1 MMAGMA
7 DVLMQIDGRP
17 ASAADL
23 GHFALSNYGAFT
35 SMQVKDGGVRGLD
48 LHLTRLEAEAVELF
62 GVAVPE
68 ALLRQRMRQGLD
80 GRSGR
85 FSLRVNLFSDAINLR
100 APDAVVQ
107 PRVLTTLS
115 PPATPLTTP
124 LRLRTQT
131 YAREVPHLKHA
142 ATFGL
147 TRARR
152 QAVLAGFDDALFVDG
167 DGRIS
172 EGSIWNIGFI
182 QGDTVVW
189 PEAPM
194 LAGTG
199 QTLLQRGMADLGL
212 SSVMR
217 PVRVPDLADFDAAF
231 ICNSA
236 TPACAVASI
245 DGHQFGPAEA
255 LISRLIDAWRTN
267 PCQAI

>member
-1 MMAGMA
+1 MAA
-7 DVLMQIDGRP
+7 ELQIDGRP
-17 ASAADL
+17 AGAADL
-23 GHFALSNYGAFT
+23 GHFVLSNYGAFT
-35 SMQVKDGGVRGLD
+35 SMQVEGGGVRGLD
-48 LHLTRLEAEAVELF
+48 LHLARLHVEAVDLF
-62 GVAVPE
+62 GLAVPE
-68 ALLRQRMRQGLD
+68 ATLRDRMRQALD

-85 FSLRVNLFSDAINLR
+85 FSLRVNLFSDTVSLR

-115 PPATPLTTP
+115 PPASSLTTP
-124 LRLRTQT
+124 LRLQTQA

-172 EGSIWNIGFI
+172 EGSIWNIGLI
-182 QGDTVVW
+182 QGETVVW

-199 QTLLQRGMADLGL
+199 QGLLQRGMMDLGMG
-212 SSVMR
+212 SVTR
-217 PVRVPDLADFDAAF
+217 PVRLDDLADFDAAF

-236 TPACAVASI
+236 TSACAIAAI
-245 DGHQFGPAEA
+245 DGHQFAPAEA
-255 LISRLIDAWRTN
+255 LMARLIDAWRTN

>member
-1 MMAGMA
+1 MA

-35 SMQVKDGGVRGLD
+35 SMQVEDSGVRGLD
-48 LHLTRLEAEAVELF
+48 LHLARLEAEAVELF
-62 GVAVPE
+62 GVAVSE
-68 ALLRQRMRQGLD
+68 ALLHERMRQALD
-80 GRSGR
+80 GRPGR
-85 FSLRVNLFSDAINLR
+85 FSLRVNLFSDAVSLR
-100 APDAVVQ
+100 APDAVVE

-115 PPATPLTTP
+115 PPAAPLTTP
-124 LRLRTQT
+124 LRLQTQV

-152 QAVLAGFDDALFVDG
+152 RAVQEGFDDALFVDA

-172 EGSIWNIGFI
+172 EGSIWNTGFV

-199 QTLLQRGMADLGL
+199 QALLQRGIGRAGL
-212 SSVMR
+212 SSTTR
-217 PVRVPDLADFDAAF
+217 PVRLSDLAAFDAAF

-236 TPACAVASI
+236 TPACAVAAI
-245 DGHQFGPAEA
+245 DGHQFGSAEA
-255 LISRLIDAWRTN
+255 LIVRLIDAWRSN

>member
-1 MMAGMA
+1 MEI
-7 DVLMQIDGRP
+7 LIDGRP

-35 SMQVKDGGVRGLD
+35 SMQVEDGGVRGLD
-48 LHLTRLEAEAVELF
+48 LHLARLHAEAVELF

-68 ALLRQRMRQGLD
+68 VRLRERMRQALD
-80 GRSGR
+80 GQPGW
-85 FSLRVNLFSDAINLR
+85 FSLRVNLFSDAVGLR
-100 APDAVVQ
+100 APDAVVE
-107 PRVLTTLS
+107 PRVLTILS
-115 PPATPLTTP
+115 PPACPLITP
-124 LRLRTQT
+124 LRLQTQI

-152 QAVLAGFDDALFVDG
+152 QAVLAGFDDALFVDA
-167 DGRIS
+167 DGWIS
-172 EGSIWNIGFI
+172 EGSIWNIGFVR
-182 QGDTVVW
+182 GETVVW

-194 LAGTG
+194 LLGTG
-199 QTLLQRGMADLGL
+199 QALLQRGMAGLGL
-212 SSVMR
+212 SSVTH
-217 PVRVPDLADFDAAF
+217 PLQLADLADFDAAL

-245 DGHQFGPAEA
+245 DDHKFGPAEA
-255 LISRLIDAWRTN
+255 LTSRLIDAWRSN

>member
-1 MMAGMA
+1 MTA
-7 DVLMQIDGRP
+7 DMQIDGRP

-35 SMQVKDGGVRGLD
+35 SMQVEDGGVRGLD
-48 LHLTRLEAEAVELF
+48 LHLARLDAEAVELF

-68 ALLRQRMRQGLD
+68 PTLRQRMRQALD
-80 GRSGR
+80 GRPGR
-85 FSLRVNLFSDAINLR
+85 FSLRVNLFSDAISLR
-100 APDAVVQ
+100 KPDAVVQ
-107 PRVLTTLS
+107 PRILTTLS
-115 PPATPLTTP
+115 PPASPLTTP
-124 LRLRTQT
+124 LRLQTQA

-152 QAVLAGFDDALFVDG
+152 QAVQAGFDDALFVDG
-167 DGRIS
+167 EGRIS
-172 EGSIWNIGFI
+172 EGSIWNIGFV
-182 QGDTVVW
+182 QGETMVW

-199 QTLLQRGMADLGL
+199 QGLLQRGTADLGL
-212 SSVMR
+212 RGVTR
-217 PVRVPDLADFDAAF
+217 PVKLSDLADFDAAF

-236 TPACAVASI
+236 TPACAVAAI
-245 DGHQFGPAEA
+245 DGHAFTPAEA
-255 LISRLIDAWRTN
+255 LISRLIEAWRSN

>member
-35 SMQVKDGGVRGLD
+35 SMQVEDGAVRGLD
-48 LHLTRLEAEAVELF
+48 LHLARLEAEAVELF

-68 ALLRQRMRQGLD
+68 ALLRERMRQALN
-80 GRSGR
+80 GRAGR
-85 FSLRVNLFSDAINLR
+85 FSLRVNLFSDAISLR

-107 PRVLTTLS
+107 PQVLTTLS
-115 PPATPLTTP
+115 APMSPLTTP
-124 LRLRTQT
+124 LRLQTQV
-131 YAREVPHLKHA
+131 YGREVPHLKHA

-152 QAVLAGFDDALFVDG
+152 QAVLAGFDDALFVDSEE
-167 DGRIS
+167 RIS
-172 EGSIWNIGFI
+172 EGSIWNIGFM
-182 QGDTVVW
+182 QGEIVVW

-199 QTLLQRGMADLGL
+199 QALLQRGMTERGLG
-212 SSVMR
+212 SMVR
-217 PVRVPDLADFDAAF
+217 PVNLSDLASFDAAF

-236 TPACAVASI
+236 TPACAVAAI
-245 DGHQFGPAEA
+245 DGHQFDRNDAA
-255 LISRLIDAWRTN
+255 IARLIDAWRSQ
-267 PCQAI
+267 PCQTI

>member
-1 MMAGMA
+1 MAAGMA

-35 SMQVKDGGVRGLD
+35 SMQVEDGAVRGLD
-48 LHLTRLEAEAVELF
+48 LHLARLEAEAVELF
-62 GVAVPE
+62 GAAVPE
-68 ALLRQRMRQGLD
+68 ASLREQMRQALD

-85 FSLRVNLFSDAINLR
+85 FSLRVNLFSDAISLR

-115 PPATPLTTP
+115 TPATPLTTP
-124 LRLRTQT
+124 LRLQSQV

-152 QAVLAGFDDALFVDG
+152 QAVLAGFGDALFVDG
-167 DGRIS
+167 EGRIS
-172 EGSIWNIGFI
+172 EGSIWNIGFV
-182 QGDTVVW
+182 QGETVVW

-199 QTLLQRGMADLGL
+199 QALLQRGMAEQGV
-212 SSVMR
+212 SGVTR
-217 PVRVPDLADFDAAF
+217 PVHLFDLPSFDAAF

-236 TPACAVASI
+236 TPVCAVAAI
-245 DGHQFGPAEA
+245 DGHGFGQAEA
-255 LISRLIDAWRTN
+255 LIARLIDAWRSN
-267 PCQAI
+267 PCQTI

>member
-1 MMAGMA
+1 MA

-23 GHFALSNYGAFT
+23 GHFVLSNYGAFT
-35 SMQVKDGGVRGLD
+35 SMQVEDGAVRGLD
-48 LHLTRLEAEAVELF
+48 LHLARLEAEAIELF

-68 ALLRQRMRQGLD
+68 ATLRERMRQALH

-85 FSLRVNLFSDAINLR
+85 FSLRVNLFSDAISLR

-107 PRVLTTLS
+107 PRVLATLS
-115 PPATPLTTP
+115 PPASPLTTP
-124 LRLRTQT
+124 LRLQTQI

-152 QAVLAGFDDALFVDG
+152 QAVLAGFDDVLFVDG
-167 DGRIS
+167 EGRIS
-172 EGSIWNIGFI
+172 EGSIWNIGFV
-182 QGDTVVW
+182 QGETVVW

-199 QTLLQRGMADLGL
+199 QALLQRGLASAGLGEETRRVTLADLG
-212 SSVMR
+212 
-217 PVRVPDLADFDAAF
+217 AFDAAF

-236 TPACAVASI
+236 TPTCEVAAI
-245 DGHQFGPAEA
+245 DGHRFDPSDA
-255 LISRLIDAWRTN
+255 LIARLIDAWRIN
-267 PCQAI
+267 PRQAI

>member
-1 MMAGMA
+1 MTAE
-7 DVLMQIDGRP
+7 MQIDGRP

-23 GHFALSNYGAFT
+23 SHFALSNYGAFT
-35 SMQVKDGGVRGLD
+35 SIQVEDGGVRGLD
-48 LHLTRLEAEAVELF
+48 LHLARLDAEAVELF

-68 ALLRQRMRQGLD
+68 AMLRERMRQALD

-85 FSLRVNLFSDAINLR
+85 FSLRVNLFSDAVSLR
-100 APDAVVQ
+100 APDAVVE

-115 PPATPLTTP
+115 PPASPLTTP
-124 LRLRTQT
+124 LRLQSQV

-142 ATFGL
+142 GTFGL

-152 QAVLAGFDDALFVDG
+152 QAVLAGFDDALFVNS

-172 EGSIWNIGFI
+172 EGSIWNIGFV
-182 QGDTVVW
+182 QGEAVVW
-189 PEAPM
+189 PEAPL

-199 QTLLQRGMADLGL
+199 QALLQSGMAEFGL
-212 SSVMR
+212 KDVTR
-217 PVRVPDLADFDAAF
+217 PVHLSDLVDFDAAF
-231 ICNSA
+231 ICNST

-245 DGHQFGPAEA
+245 DGHKFSPAEA
-255 LISRLIDAWRTN
+255 LIARLIDAWRSN